1 MLERLQTAA
10 RAAVERVAAL
20 HIKGAPRLMV
30 YLFIIIIFSAIG
42 AFLAGW
48 CFNWWTAGKADL
60 PVMIQFLG
68 AGSSVSFVAAV
79 AFFGR
84 ALIDSD
90 DDGIPD
96 EFQPKEGDENAE
108 SKRRGR

>member
-10 RAAVERVAAL
+10 RAAVEKVAAL

-30 YLFIIIIFSAIG
+30 YLFIIIIFAAIG

-48 CFNWWTAGKADL
+48 CFNWWSAGKADL

-68 AGSSVSFVAAV
+68 AVSSVSFVAAV

-84 ALIDSD
+84 ALIDEN

-96 EFQPKEGDENAE
+96 EFEKEDEDEKNP
-108 SKRRGR
+108 RRGR

>member
-1 MLERLQTAA
+1 MM
-10 RAAVERVAAL
+10 
-20 HIKGAPRLMV
+20 I
-30 YLFIIIIFSAIG
+30 YLFIIIIFAAIG

-48 CFNWWTAGKADL
+48 SYNWWSAGKADL

-68 AGSSVSFVAAV
+68 AVSSVSFVAAV

-84 ALIDSD
+84 ALIDEN

-96 EFQPKEGDENAE
+96 EFEKEDGDEKNP
-108 SKRRGR
+108 RCGR